1 MGNGA
6 KIADIVGGWVFRAQ
20 QKRERNAK
28 AAGGEAKS
36 QKKVNEAAKNVMC
49 MTCRQTFLL
58 TVREPALQQHA
69 SDRHNKTLAE
79 CFPGF
84 GK

>member
-6 KIADIVGGWVFRAQ
+6 KAQ

-36 QKKVNEAAKNVMC
+36 QKKVNEAAKNVQC
-49 MTCRQTFLL
+49 KVCFQTFLM
-58 TVREPALQQHA
+58 TVREPALTAHA

-79 CFPGF
+79 CFPDHA
-84 GK
+84 K

>member
-6 KIADIVGGWVFRAQ
+6 KAQ

-79 CFPGF
+79 CFPTF